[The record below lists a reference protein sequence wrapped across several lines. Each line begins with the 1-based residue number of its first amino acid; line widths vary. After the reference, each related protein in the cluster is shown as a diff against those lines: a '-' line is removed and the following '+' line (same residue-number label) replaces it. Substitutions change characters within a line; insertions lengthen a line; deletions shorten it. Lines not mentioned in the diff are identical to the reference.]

1 MFDIGWTELLIV
13 ATVAILVV
21 GPKDLP
27 RMLRSFGKTVGN
39 LKRMANEFQGQF
51 SDALREAET
60 QAGLDDAKNTMAD
73 LHKINPLKDFKDSIN
88 PLNDIGKDIN
98 TSLNAEVKSEESAA
112 ETSRPANDVDA
123 PAGTATASTDT
134 PVGDNTVATAAS
146 EIAPASEKPDA
157 QKAGQA

>member
-27 RMLRSFGKTVGN
+27 RMLRSFGKTVGS

-60 QAGLDDAKNTMAD
+60 QAGLDDAKDSMAD

-98 TSLNAEVKSEESAA
+98 TSLNADVKPDS
-112 ETSRPANDVDA
+112 
-123 PAGTATASTDT
+123 GTAEAGKTTNGASAEPSTASTDA
-134 PVGDNTVATAAS
+134 PIDEGTAAPVAS
-146 EIAPASEKPDA
+146 DIAPASETTDA
-157 QKAGQA
+157 PKAGLG

>member
-27 RMLRSFGKTVGN
+27 RMLRSFGKTIGS

-51 SDALREAET
+51 SEALREAET
-60 QAGLDDAKNTMAD
+60 QAGLDDAKDSMAD

-98 TSLNAEVKSEESAA
+98 TSLNSEVKPDSGGTDAAKAANGSDTSAEPA
-112 ETSRPANDVDA
+112 IAANDVSEG
-123 PAGTATASTDT
+123 PSTA
-134 PVGDNTVATAAS
+134 ATAAS
-146 EIAPASEKPDA
+146 EIAPASEKPDS
-157 QKAGQA
+157 QKAGLG

>member
-1 MFDIGWTELLIV
+1 MFDIGWAELLMV

-27 RMLRSFGKTVGN
+27 GMLRSFGKTFGN

-60 QAGLDDAKNTMAD
+60 HAGLDDAKNSMAD

-88 PLNDIGKDIN
+88 PLKDIGKDIN
-98 TSLNAEVKSEESAA
+98 SSLNSEVKPDSSTPADSVSESEAPLPT
-112 ETSRPANDVDA
+112 EQPDA
-123 PAGTATASTDT
+123 
-134 PVGDNTVATAAS
+134 VAAAS
-146 EIAPASEKPDA
+146 NAADDASEAASSDNG
-157 QKAGQA
+157 QKADKA

>member
-1 MFDIGWTELLIV
+1 MFDIGWAELLLV

-27 RMLRSFGKTVGN
+27 GMLRSFGKTFGS

-60 QAGLDDAKNTMAD
+60 HAGLDDAKNSMAD

-88 PLNDIGKDIN
+88 PLKDIGKDIN
-98 TSLNAEVKSEESAA
+98 KSLNSEVKSESSPEPVSESEAPLPAEQPDAA
-112 ETSRPANDVDA
+112 
-123 PAGTATASTDT
+123 ATASNAVDDT
-134 PVGDNTVATAAS
+134 SVA
-146 EIAPASEKPDA
+146 APSDDG
-157 QKAGQA
+157 QKADKA

>member
-1 MFDIGWTELLIV
+1 MFDIGWAELLMV

-27 RMLRSFGKTVGN
+27 GMLRSFGKTFGS

-60 QAGLDDAKNTMAD
+60 HAGLDDTKNSMAD

-88 PLNDIGKDIN
+88 PLKDIGKDIN
-98 TSLNAEVKSEESAA
+98 SSLNSEV
-112 ETSRPANDVDA
+112 
-123 PAGTATASTDT
+123 
-134 PVGDNTVATAAS
+134 
-146 EIAPASEKPDA
+146 KPDA
-157 QKAGQA
+157 SAPANSVSESEAPLPTEQPDAVAAASNAADDTSGAAPSDDGQKADKA

>member
-51 SDALREAET
+51 SEALREAET
-60 QAGLDDAKNTMAD
+60 QAGLDDAKESMAD

-98 TSLNAEVKSEESAA
+98 TSLNSDVKPAAGGTDAGKAANDSAA
-112 ETSRPANDVDA
+112 SAEPGVAANDVSEG
-123 PAGTATASTDT
+123 PGTAT
-134 PVGDNTVATAAS
+134 TAAS
-146 EIAPASEKPDA
+146 EIASASEKPDA
-157 QKAGQA
+157 QKAGLG